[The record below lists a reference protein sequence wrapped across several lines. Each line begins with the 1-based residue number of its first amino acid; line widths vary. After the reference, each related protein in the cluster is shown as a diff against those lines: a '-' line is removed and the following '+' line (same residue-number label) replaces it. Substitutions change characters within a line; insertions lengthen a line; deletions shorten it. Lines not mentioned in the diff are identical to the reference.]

1 MAAVSLNGLLMTL
14 IEQIGAAME
23 HSSAVTLALADA
35 SAFDAFKQELKAS
48 FSVAVEETFGAVE
61 PSLIPSD
68 SDIENSLNAPDAMV
82 HHILLD
88 GVKVGG
94 AIVVIDES
102 TQHNS
107 LDLFY
112 LLPSTHGRGVGDR
125 AWKAIEQAYP
135 KTRVWMTHTPYF
147 EKRNIHF
154 YVNKCGFK
162 IVSFYNRYYPLPDD
176 EEAGGK
182 AHKLEFFGFEKVMM

>member
-1 MAAVSLNGLLMTL
+1 
-14 IEQIGAAME
+14 ME
-23 HSSAVTLALADA
+23 DTSNVTLALADA
-35 SAFDAFKQELKAS
+35 SAFEAFKQELKAS

-61 PSLIPSD
+61 ASLLPSD
-68 SDIENSLNAPDAMV
+68 ADIDNSLTAPDAVV

-94 AIVVIDES
+94 AIVTIDEA
-102 TQHNS
+102 TQHNA

-112 LLPSTHGRGVGDR
+112 LLPSTHGRGVGYR
-125 AWKAIEQAYP
+125 AWQAIEQAYP
-135 KTRVWMTHTPYF
+135 QTRVWMTHTPYF

-176 EEAGGK
+176 EEWGSK
-182 AHKLEFFGFEKVMM
+182 AHKLEFFGFEKVMR

>member
-1 MAAVSLNGLLMTL
+1 
-14 IEQIGAAME
+14 ME
-23 HSSAVTLALADA
+23 HSSDVTLALADA
-35 SAFDAFKQELKAS
+35 SAFDVFKQELKAS
-48 FSVAVEETFGAVE
+48 FSVAVEEKFGAVE
-61 PSLIPSD
+61 QSLIPSD
-68 SDIENSLNAPDAMV
+68 ADIEKSLTAPDAV
-82 HHILLD
+82 VYHIPLD

-102 TQHNS
+102 TQHNA

-112 LLPSTHGRGVGDR
+112 LLPSSHGRGVDYG

-135 KTRVWMTHTPYF
+135 KTRVWVTHTPYF

-162 IVSFYNRYYPLPDD
+162 IVSFYNRYYPLPD
-176 EEAGGK
+176 EKERGSK
-182 AHKLEFFGFEKVMM
+182 AHKLEFFSFEKVML

>member
-1 MAAVSLNGLLMTL
+1 MK
-14 IEQIGAAME
+14 
-23 HSSAVTLALADA
+23 HSSDVTLALADA
-35 SAFDAFKQELKAS
+35 SAFNAFKQELKAS

-68 SDIENSLNAPDAMV
+68 ADIEKSLTAPDAV
-82 HHILLD
+82 VYHILLD

-94 AIVVIDES
+94 AIVTIDES
-102 TQHNS
+102 TQHNA

-112 LLPSTHGRGVGDR
+112 LLPSTLGRGVGYR

-135 KTRVWMTHTPYF
+135 KTRVWVTHTPYF

-162 IVSFYNRYYPLPDD
+162 IDSFYNRYYPVPDV
-176 EEAGGK
+176 EERGSK
-182 AHKLEFFGFEKVMM
+182 AHKLDFFGFEKVMM